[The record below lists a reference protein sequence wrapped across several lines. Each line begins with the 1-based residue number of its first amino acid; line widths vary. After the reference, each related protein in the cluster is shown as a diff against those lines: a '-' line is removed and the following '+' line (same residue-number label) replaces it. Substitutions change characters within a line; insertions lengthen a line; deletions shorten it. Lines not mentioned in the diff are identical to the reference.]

1 MNTEPHPSGAPVL
14 NTALT
19 GVTAV
24 YLATDSFEV
33 AALAAAL
40 AALFVPRT
48 CRIRVIGSDPAVE
61 ARRGAVDEVS
71 DHDAG

>member
-1 MNTEPHPSGAPVL
+1 MNTEPHSSGTPIL

-40 AALFVPRT
+40 AALFVLLTTPT
-48 CRIRVIGSDPAVE
+48 H
-61 ARRGAVDEVS
+61 RRKHE
-71 DHDAG
+71 